1 MRFFKIILFALIGI
15 MAFFSIFMIIDF
27 FFGRRNFRNE
37 DVSNIYKDG
46 VIKNTNK
53 ADSISRELSNLKSIE
68 NIDIQ
73 IELEHLKNQAFCDLQ
88 WKLFTSNSCVND
100 DASGYMHISNLDIKY
115 FNVKSNFSTQFFIYM
130 NNTLGLSLSNTK
142 YVETKMYKEFRVI
155 SLQTET
161 GKLSQKSKNL
171 GI

>member
-1 MRFFKIILFALIGI
+1 MKKLGSKGLKILKNYFMRFFKIILFALIGI

-115 FNVKSNFSTQFFIYM
+115 FNDANLKRIIN
-130 NNTLGLSLSNTK
+130 K
-142 YVETKMYKEFRVI
+142 WVEKEYNAKDER
-155 SLQTET
+155 
-161 GKLSQKSKNL
+161 KNL
-171 GI
+171 NTMKCFGFLQ

>member
-1 MRFFKIILFALIGI
+1 MFALIGI

-115 FNVKSNFSTQFFIYM
+115 FNDANLKRIIN
-130 NNTLGLSLSNTK
+130 K
-142 YVETKMYKEFRVI
+142 WVEKEYNAKDER
-155 SLQTET
+155 
-161 GKLSQKSKNL
+161 KNL
-171 GI
+171 NTMKCFGFLQ

>member
-27 FFGRRNFRNE
+27 FFGRRNFSNE

-115 FNVKSNFSTQFFIYM
+115 FNDANLKRIIN
-130 NNTLGLSLSNTK
+130 K
-142 YVETKMYKEFRVI
+142 WVEKEYNAKDER
-155 SLQTET
+155 
-161 GKLSQKSKNL
+161 KNL
-171 GI
+171 NTMKCFGFLQ

>member
-115 FNVKSNFSTQFFIYM
+115 FNDANLKRIIN
-130 NNTLGLSLSNTK
+130 K
-142 YVETKMYKEFRVI
+142 WVEKEYNAKDER
-155 SLQTET
+155 
-161 GKLSQKSKNL
+161 KNL
-171 GI
+171 NTMKCFGFLQ

>member
-1 MRFFKIILFALIGI
+1 MRLFKIILFALIGI

-27 FFGRRNFRNE
+27 FFGRRDFRSE
-37 DVSNIYKDG
+37 DELNICKDG

-53 ADSISRELSNLKSIE
+53 SDSISRELGNLKSIE

-88 WKLFTSNSCVND
+88 WKLITSNSCVND

-115 FNVKSNFSTQFFIYM
+115 FNDANLKRIIN
-130 NNTLGLSLSNTK
+130 K
-142 YVETKMYKEFRVI
+142 WAEKEYNAKDER
-155 SLQTET
+155 
-161 GKLSQKSKNL
+161 KNL
-171 GI
+171 NTMKCLDFYNSKDLKNYLDSIKVILLNGK

>member
-1 MRFFKIILFALIGI
+1 

-27 FFGRRNFRNE
+27 FFGRRNVRNE

-115 FNVKSNFSTQFFIYM
+115 FNDANLKRIIN
-130 NNTLGLSLSNTK
+130 K
-142 YVETKMYKEFRVI
+142 WVEKEYNAKDER
-155 SLQTET
+155 
-161 GKLSQKSKNL
+161 KNL
-171 GI
+171 NTMKCFGFLQ